1 MNHKKEAPTSN
12 NSNMWIQHPLIKPE
26 KIESRLYQQVLAAKV
41 LKKGNSMIVAPTA
54 LGKTIIAALVSAERL
69 KNIPSSKILMLAP
82 SKPLAVQHEESL
94 KEFLKAPVNVLTG
107 SVTPEKRVDL
117 WEKSQIISA
126 TPQTIESDV
135 IAGRYN
141 LKDVS
146 LLIFDECH
154 RGIGN
159 YAYVYL
165 ANRYIAEAVNHLI
178 LGLTASPGGDEDKIS
193 AVCQNLFIK
202 EVMVKNEEDV
212 DVKPYFKPIEIKWVK
227 VELGEKQQEIKKHLQ
242 KVLKNRLKGLKNF
255 KIIPS
260 ISNVSKRDILQA
272 RGKVQNKISQSTHP
286 NRDCLLA
293 ISMITAVI
301 SLQHSLEL
309 VETQGISN
317 LYHYF
322 QKLQKKKTKASRGL
336 YQNEDFNTAVQLT
349 RQAYKENLEH
359 PKIKKLLKIL
369 KKDLKKDQQIIV
381 FSQYRDTV
389 NDIHHKCEEEGIK
402 SVKFFGQASRDK
414 EKGLTQ
420 KEQKEI
426 IKNFKKGIY
435 QVLISTSVAEEGID
449 IPSVDQVILYEPVP
463 SEIRMIQRRGRTG
476 RKTEGQMTVLMTKGT
491 RDESYYYSSINK
503 ERKMKKQLKDFPQS
517 EMRLKLDI
525 SENNVNELDGSNKK
539 LVVDENINSKNLDES
554 NKLDVSNIQ
563 DEANSTLK
571 NDKIT
576 SETPIVFVDHRESKS
591 GVVRE
596 LNNLG
601 VQIKTSALTVADYQ
615 LSLDIGVERKSAQDF
630 TSSIIDK
637 RLYKQAQDLV
647 ENFSKPLIIIE
658 GENLYGCGL
667 HPNAIRGA
675 LVSLAVDFGI
685 PIIPTRSPGDTA
697 AMLHRL
703 AVRECK
709 KGQKDVPV
717 QIGKKPLSIQE
728 QQLFII
734 ESLPNIGPVN
744 ARQLLKKF
752 KSVKGVIN
760 ASKEELTSVNG
771 IGSITAQKIRDLV
784 DSEFMASKSP
794 PSDEFKLL
802 DFYDDE

>member
-1 MNHKKEAPTSN
+1 MNHENEAPTSN
-12 NSNMWIQHPLIKPE
+12 NSTMWIQHPLIKPE

-107 SVTPEKRVDL
+107 SITPVKRVDL
-117 WEKSQIISA
+117 WNKSQIISA
-126 TPQTIESDV
+126 TPQTIESDL

-165 ANRYIAEAVNHLI
+165 ADQYITEAVNPLI
-178 LGLTASPGGDEDKIS
+178 LGLTASPGGEEDKIS
-193 AVCQNLFIK
+193 AVCQNLFIN
-202 EVMVKNEEDV
+202 EVMVKTEEDV

-227 VELGEKQQEIKKHLQ
+227 VELGQEQKEIKKYLE

-260 ISNVSKRDILQA
+260 ISKVSKREILQA
-272 RGKVQNKISQSTHP
+272 RGKVQNKISKSTHP
-286 NRDCLLA
+286 HRDCLLA
-293 ISMITAVI
+293 ISMLTAVI

-309 VETQGISN
+309 LETQGISN

-336 YQNEDFNTAVQLT
+336 FQNEDFNTTVQLT

-359 PKIKKLLKIL
+359 PKIKKLIKIL
-369 KKDLKKDQQIIV
+369 KKDLKKDQKIIV

-389 NDIHHKCEEEGIK
+389 NDIQLKCEDEGIK

-420 KEQKEI
+420 KEQKKI
-426 IKNFKKGIY
+426 IKDFKKGIY

-503 ERKMKKQLKDFPQS
+503 ERKMKRQLKDFPQP
-517 EMRLKLDI
+517 EMSLKVDV
-525 SENNVNELDGSNKK
+525 SQNNVNVLDDPNKA
-539 LVVDENINSKNLDES
+539 LLVDENNNSNDLDES
-554 NKLDVSNIQ
+554 NIVDKSN
-563 DEANSTLK
+563 SSPK
-571 NDKIT
+571 NDEMTCK
-576 SETPIVFVDHRESKS
+576 TPIVFVDHRESKS

-596 LNNLG
+596 LKNLG

-615 LSLDIGVERKSAQDF
+615 LSLDIAVERKSSQDF

-637 RLYKQAQDLV
+637 RLYKQARDLS
-647 ENFSKPLIIIE
+647 ENFNKPLIIIE

-675 LVSLAVDFGI
+675 LASLAVDFGI
-685 PIIPTRSPGDTA
+685 PIIPTRSPEDTA

-709 KGQKDVPV
+709 KGPKDVPM
-717 QIGKKPLSIQE
+717 QIGKKPLSLQE

-752 KSVKGVIN
+752 GSVKRIIN
-760 ASKEELTSVNG
+760 ASKEELTSVDG
-771 IGSITAQKIRDLV
+771 IGNITAEKIIDVV
-784 DSEFMASKSP
+784 DSGFMASKSP

-802 DFYDDE
+802 DFYDE